1 MIIPTTNDQI
11 KESKNDSVE
20 KIDII
25 HITGRLQY
33 LLIHQAGKKETT
45 ANQCIK
51 ITLPSKNNSYN
62 ALLVMIKTN
71 R

>member
-1 MIIPTTNDQI
+1 M
-11 KESKNDSVE
+11 
-20 KIDII
+20 I

-45 ANQCIK
+45 AIQCIK